1 MLADRGSCDY
11 KIERSGRHLIR
22 NPTESRWYNEHESE
36 NGEREDEPV
45 GMVVRV
51 SNVESPDRSI
61 AWLRSSFNQI
71 IHAPPMKRG
80 Q

>member
-1 MLADRGSCDY
+1 MPSNTHG
-11 KIERSGRHLIR
+11 
-22 NPTESRWYNEHESE
+22 PTEFRRYNEHESE
-36 NGEREDEPV
+36 NGEREEEEEDEEKEEEE
-45 GMVVRV
+45 GNGAGASWLVRV

-61 AWLRSSFNQI
+61 AGLRSSFNQI